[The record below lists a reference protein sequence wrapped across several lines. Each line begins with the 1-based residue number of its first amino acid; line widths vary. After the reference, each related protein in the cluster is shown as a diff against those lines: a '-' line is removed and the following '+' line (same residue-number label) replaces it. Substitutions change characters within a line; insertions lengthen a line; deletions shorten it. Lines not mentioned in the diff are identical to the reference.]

1 MTDLFYAG
9 GPLFMGILT
18 LLLLTIL
25 AMAGYR
31 IIQIG
36 RDQVGHETVFR
47 YQLTYIKSIGL
58 FSLVFGILAQLMGL
72 YQAFSAI
79 EQVGDVSP
87 AILAGGL
94 KVSMISTIYGLVIF
108 LLSYI
113 LWLGLDYMAKDH
125 HVKIHS

>member
-25 AMAGYR
+25 AMAAYR
-31 IIQIG
+31 IIQISRG
-36 RDQVGHETVFR
+36 QVEHETGFR
-47 YQLTYIKSIGL
+47 HQLTYIKSIGL

-79 EQVGDVSP
+79 EQVGDISP

-113 LWLGLDYMAKDH
+113 LWLGLDYMAKANRLDG
-125 HVKIHS
+125 